1 MQQPLIAI
9 VGDISPT
16 RQLVPPLA
24 DPAKARKA
32 AEELGAELAKR
43 NVRLLVY
50 GGPFLEADVVRGYV
64 GARPK
69 ADRSVL
75 MWYSQGQTPPAF
87 AEEAAHPKLFER
99 RIDSGADWETAFYR
113 SITSAD
119 GVLLMGGAN
128 SAKITG
134 LIAIGSRMP
143 ILALNEF
150 GGGTAKVWDTLA
162 AGGDLPTRDEINTM
176 ARPWASGSAQACV
189 AALLAQLE
197 RKRTVVGALKPAQ
210 MLLSAALFIAALAIV
225 PWVWAANAFEAW
237 MLFLAPVLAGGAGAT
252 IRPVADYLRGSAVQ
266 SVPLLATLAV
276 GLVAGGIAGV
286 LFVTAQLTGRPDVG
300 QIADYAKHS
309 IPFALA
315 VGFIAGLTS
324 DSVFGKLLGI
334 NVVRTAGIA
343 TK

>member
-9 VGDISPT
+9 VGDINPQ
-16 RQLVPPLA
+16 RPLVPSLANPPL
-24 DPAKARKA
+24 ARKA

-69 ADRSVL
+69 ADKSVL
-75 MWYSQGQTPPAF
+75 MWYSQGQVPPPF
-87 AEEAAHPKLFER
+87 AEEAAHPKLFDR
-99 RIDSGADWETAFYR
+99 HVDSGTDWETAFYR

-128 SAKITG
+128 SAKISG

-143 ILALNEF
+143 ILALSEF
-150 GGGTAKVWDTLA
+150 GGGTAQVWNALS
-162 AGGDLPTRDEINTM
+162 AGSDLPTRGEIDTM
-176 ARPWASGSAQACV
+176 ARPWAAGSAQAGV
-189 AALLAQLE
+189 AALLAQLD
-197 RKRTVVGALKPAQ
+197 RKRTVVSALKPSQ
-210 MLLSAALFIAALAIV
+210 VLVSAALFICALAIV
-225 PWVWAANAFEAW
+225 PWVWASNAWEAW
-237 MLFLAPVLAGGAGAT
+237 MLFLAPLLAGGAGAT
-252 IRPVADYLRGSAVQ
+252 IRPAADLLRGNAIQ
-266 SVPLLATLAV
+266 PTPLLVTLAV
-276 GLVAGGIAGV
+276 GLVTGGIAGV
-286 LFVTAQLTGRPDVG
+286 LFVTAQLTGNPDVEH
-300 QIADYAKHS
+300 IASYARHS

-334 NVVRTAGIA
+334 NVIRTGGVAS
-343 TK
+343 K